1 MRKGKHMNKKT
12 NQTKDVVANT
22 PATTVNVE
30 VQTKKEALKNKELVM
45 GAKIPK
51 DIAYSSEAVIINQS
65 QNRICLYADERH
77 SIELAPREIKSVPK
91 DLLREV
97 LKNPMVQR
105 FFDKGVVTHNI
116 KEGKQVSAH
125 EAVAPE
131 RLKQAVERHD
141 GGQNVVAEV
150 KKFEREGSFKIDLE

>member
-1 MRKGKHMNKKT
+1 MSKKT

-22 PATTVNVE
+22 TATTVNVE
-30 VQTKKEALKNKELVM
+30 TQTEKDALKDNELVM
-45 GAKIPK
+45 KASLPK
-51 DIAYSSEAVIINQS
+51 DVVVSSEAVIINRS

-77 SIELAPREIKSVPK
+77 SIDLAPREIKNVPK
-91 DLLREV
+91 DLLMEV

-116 KEGKQVSAH
+116 KERDTTVSAH

-131 RLKQAVERHD
+131 QLKQAVERHE

-150 KKFEREGSFKIDLE
+150 KKFERDGSFNIDLG